1 MEILQGYRK
10 ILFIGKEHITSYDIA
25 RKNWNCDCLR
35 MSVGH
40 DHDKKPCKH
49 VVYCIEAMAEFM
61 QEEVEKYMGRGVLN
75 GKPNEQ

>member
-1 MEILQGYRK
+1 
-10 ILFIGKEHITSYDIA
+10 
-25 RKNWNCDCLR
+25 

-75 GKPNEQ
+75 EK